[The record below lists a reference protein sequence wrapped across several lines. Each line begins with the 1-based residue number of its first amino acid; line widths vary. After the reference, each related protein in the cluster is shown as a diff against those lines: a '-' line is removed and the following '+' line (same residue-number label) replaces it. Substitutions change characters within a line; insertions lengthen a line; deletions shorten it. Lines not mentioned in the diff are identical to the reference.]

1 MDNKWMAA
9 GELLRTGGQ
18 VLADTLE
25 TVRDEASEKIDG
37 VVDYFNER
45 KAQAEETAKIL
56 KQNQEA
62 YQKACSRSYACQ
74 EMLKRE

>member
-25 TVRDEASEKIDG
+25 TVRDEASEKFDG
-37 VVDYFNER
+37 MVDYFNER
-45 KAQAEETAKIL
+45 KAQAEETTKIL
-56 KQNQEA
+56 QQNQ
-62 YQKACSRSYACQ
+62 
-74 EMLKRE
+74 